1 MEYIR
6 TFTQEFDVGD
16 RLDLSVETRA
26 GSLTV
31 RGEDTQTA
39 RVEVVA
45 RLWADDAGEADA
57 QAELIER
64 GITREER
71 RLVIKAPTLLRPGPF
86 LLFGR
91 SPRIDYQVTVPRAT
105 DATITNRSGRVEVE
119 RIKGPLVLESRSG
132 RASVREIGADTKIVS
147 RSGSVKVESIAGA
160 LSLESR
166 SGTVRTLGCRQ
177 DANLVVRSGTVQ
189 VEDIGGDLKL
199 DSRSGMV
206 SISDVKGGVA
216 VRTASGSVRYEG
228 PVGGPFDIDVQ
239 SGSVRLLVDAD
250 SRFFLDAESA
260 HGSVQSDLPLR
271 RGGQRGASG
280 EAGPAVRIRTRSG
293 SIHIGTR

>member
-6 TFTQEFDVGD
+6 TFTQEFDAGD
-16 RLDLSVETRA
+16 RLDLSVETRS

-64 GITREER
+64 GITHEGR
-71 RLVIKAPTLLRPGPF
+71 RLVIKAPTLLRAGPF

-119 RIKGPLVLESRSG
+119 RIKGPLVLDSRSG
-132 RASVREIGADTKIVS
+132 RVSVREIGADTKVAS
-147 RSGSVKVESIAGA
+147 RSGSVQVESIAGA

-166 SGTVRTLGCRQ
+166 SGAVRILGCRQ
-177 DANLVVRSGTVQ
+177 DANVVVRSGTVQ

-199 DSRSGMV
+199 DGRSGVV
-206 SISDVKGGVA
+206 SISDVRGGVA
-216 VRTASGSVRYEG
+216 VRAASGSVRYEG
-228 PVGGPFDIDVQ
+228 RVGGPIDIDVL

-271 RGGQRGASG
+271 RPGQRGASG
-280 EAGPAVRIRTRSG
+280 EAGPTVRIRTRSG